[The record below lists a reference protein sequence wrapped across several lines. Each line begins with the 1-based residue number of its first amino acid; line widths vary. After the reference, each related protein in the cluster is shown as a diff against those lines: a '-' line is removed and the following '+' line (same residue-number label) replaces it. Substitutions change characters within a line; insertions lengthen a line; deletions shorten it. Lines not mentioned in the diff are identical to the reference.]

1 MQLKKYIVLLQN
13 NKTSLSL
20 MLAFS
25 SIVNFSSFVFIP
37 KIVGLNSLDEF
48 YEANLYPS
56 ALNLLLS
63 PVLPII
69 AKNGA
74 KYIREF
80 FILLIIYFLLFCLN
94 NLLTGI
100 GNTLWVLFGF
110 FNLTLFFNSKE
121 LDFILYTFLNS
132 LIFLGLILFFKNYII
147 GFVLTGF
154 VSLVL
159 ILITNHNILKQSFLN
174 KSFLSLSKFTP
185 FLRPLFSISS
195 FWLIFLIYIEN
206 FQRSDLVLFNYYQKI
221 GVSIP
226 VALFSYFSIDSL
238 KIMKLDF
245 RKYINLA
252 IILCFSVM
260 ICCYVVNL
268 LFDEIYLEY
277 VNAILVSLFS
287 IIPIVSFNLVA
298 DNLVFRFIWVLLILI
313 FSTVIL
319 MTDFSHVLSL
329 ILFLISI
336 TVLSIITYK
345 KYIFVNEKQ

>member
-1 MQLKKYIVLLQN
+1 
-13 NKTSLSL
+13 

-25 SIVNFSSFVFIP
+25 SIINFSNFVFIP

-74 KYIREF
+74 KFVKEF

-94 NLLTGI
+94 DIMTGI

-132 LIFLGLILFFKNYII
+132 LIFMGLILFFKNYII
-147 GFVLTGF
+147 SFVLTGF
-154 VSLVL
+154 ISLVL
-159 ILITNHNILKQSFLN
+159 IFVTNYNVLIQSFTN
-174 KSFLSLSKFTP
+174 KSFLSVSKFTP
-185 FLRPLFSISS
+185 FLRPLFSVSS

-238 KIMKLDF
+238 KIMKLEF
-245 RKYINLA
+245 KKYINLT

-260 ICCYVVNL
+260 ICCYFVNL
-268 LFDEIYLEY
+268 LFDEIYLDY
-277 VNAILVSLFS
+277 VNAILFSLFS
-287 IIPIVSFNLVA
+287 VIPIVSFNLVA
-298 DNLVFRFIWVLLILI
+298 DNFVFRFIWIFLILI
-313 FSTVIL
+313 FSTVIFT
-319 MTDFSHVLSL
+319 TDFSHVLSL
-329 ILFLISI
+329 ISFLICI
-336 TVLSIITYK
+336 TALSIITYR
-345 KYIFVNEKQ
+345 KYIFCNEKQ